1 MKEKAQLIVMSHLS
15 DAQQLSSFKDLKD
28 NNRIVLE
35 INFAKFIIMQT
46 KGDLTIEIDPDE
58 MWNKFLERN

>member
-15 DAQQLSSFKDLKD
+15 DAQQLATMGSKFSTKQS
-28 NNRIVLE
+28 VQE

-46 KGDLTIEIDPDE
+46 NGDLTIEIDPDQ
-58 MWNKFLERN
+58 MWEKFLER